1 MVSQLHC
8 EHSLAVLRQGTPRTA
23 QSRWLSRAELQVDA
37 AGFYVTDP
45 RPTTDFRGL
54 GGPFTDPRVDGLY
67 GDRDCRARRR
77 RMSNLSSFLMTYATA
92 GAYPLAGTTTHRKH
106 RKIGTE
112 TYSASS
118 EEAARAAAAASRSAR
133 APSRASSWADA
144 NNRAIARASPRGANA
159 AVSEGVSLQ
168 DWSEAAARFAARS

>member
-67 GDRDCRARRR
+67 GDRDWGARMRAAQ
-77 RMSNLSSFLMTYATA
+77 SNVQLELDRIGES
-92 GAYPLAGTTTHRKH
+92 GASPCSKRQIDNAENKEERY
-106 RKIGTE
+106 
-112 TYSASS
+112 YSASS
-118 EEAARAAAAASRSAR
+118 EEAARAAAAASLSAR

-144 NNRAIARASPRGANA
+144 NKRAIARASPRGANA

-168 DWSEAAARFAARS
+168 D